1 MIVQSIEMPPVRCTF
16 ILSPRRRL
24 IRIGLAH
31 EAILLSS
38 SSSVFLLLE
47 SLELSARAT
56 TQNLP
61 LRGFLCDWDRNDLG
75 YNGFSTLGVRRLLCS
90 TSIRFEH
97 NKLVATLLT
106 FILHCVGL
114 GPFFCFCNS
123 KESR

>member
-1 MIVQSIEMPPVRCTF
+1 MPPVRCTF

-90 TSIRFEH
+90 TYEARVRFGTRVRVRVRVWDSAIFEKGGCGCGKTRRLK
-97 NKLVATLLT
+97 NY
-106 FILHCVGL
+106 
-114 GPFFCFCNS
+114 
-123 KESR
+123 